1 MSNNWK
7 DCTTIEHEGLYNVE
21 INVHTYKFRHRKV
34 YTERMKKEWIDGL
47 PKSDTAQMINVHCHL
62 TSMGEA
68 MFGSS
73 KIKPDSIP
81 DTLAAWRCGTCG
93 SVHLK
98 KLDADN
104 CCC

>member
-7 DCTTIEHEGLYNVE
+7 DCTTIEHEGLCNVE

-34 YTERMKKEWIDGL
+34 YTNGMKKEWIDGL
-47 PKSDTAQMINVHCHL
+47 PKS
-62 TSMGEA
+62 
-68 MFGSS
+68 
-73 KIKPDSIP
+73 DSIP

-104 CCC
+104 CCKEKS